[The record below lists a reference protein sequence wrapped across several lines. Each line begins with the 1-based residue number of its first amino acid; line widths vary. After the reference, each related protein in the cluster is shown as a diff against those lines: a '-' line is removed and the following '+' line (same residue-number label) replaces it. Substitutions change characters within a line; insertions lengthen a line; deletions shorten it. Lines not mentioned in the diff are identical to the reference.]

1 MQRIRLIGL
10 ALLAMFAIAVTAAS
24 AASAHSFKAQTYPDT
39 VRAHAINPQ
48 GFQISGSVSVCSKA
62 TFEGTATAA
71 SETLEVHPKYEG
83 CEVELAGTFKAKV
96 NTEGCNYLFHAATP
110 LTQEGSVDVVCQTGK
125 EINVVV
131 EGIEG
136 GCSIKIPGQTGLKTI
151 EYVNEGTGSTAK
163 TEVNARVSG
172 IAWTT
177 TGACGLKESAGTNGE
192 YREGKTSSLG
202 IPELGTGPASA
213 LSEGFNE
220 LEEPDGILV
229 E

>member
-10 ALLAMFAIAVTAAS
+10 AVVATFAFGMTAAS

-39 VRAHAINPQ
+39 VKAHATDPQ

-62 TFEGTATAA
+62 TFEGTATAE

-96 NTEGCNYLFHAATP
+96 DTEGCNYVFHAATP
-110 LTQEGSVDVVCQTGK
+110 LTQEGSVDVVCQPGK

-136 GCSIKIPGQTGLKTI
+136 GCSIKIPGQTGLKTV
-151 EYVNEGTGSTAK
+151 EYVNEGTGSSAK
-163 TEVNARVSG
+163 TLVNARVSG
-172 IAWTT
+172 ITWTT

-192 YREGKTSSLG
+192 YREGKVSSLG

-213 LSEGFNE
+213 LSEGFTE
-220 LEEPDGILV
+220 LEEPDGISV